1 MGILRGT
8 CGPCLSPGLC
18 ALDRRGCR
26 ENPAEI
32 AFVDALDRQHH
43 DGRGIIRVRRLDAGP
58 HRFGERRPGLHD
70 HHGFLGAFDRA
81 LPPVDR
87 DHAGQDVDAG
97 GEAGAHQR
105 VTGFLSLDNRRKGC
119 VHEHRAFH
127 AASLFTLFLQR
138 KKPALMSQRRD
149 RIAFVTGAIPEADTA
164 RDVLVRRYGDA
175 PPADAD
181 VIVALGGDGLMLQT
195 LHKFM
200 ESGKPIYGMN
210 RGTVGFMMNEYG
222 EDALKERLA
231 AAEESVIHPL
241 AMRAVDGGGKIHTA
255 RAINEVSL
263 FRQTNQAARL
273 RILVDGKERLA
284 QLDGDG
290 IMVATPAGSTA
301 YNLSAQGPIIPIG
314 AALLALTPISPF
326 RPRRWRGALLPD
338 TAVVTIEVLAPDKRP
353 VAAVADHHEVG
364 FVRTVEIRME
374 HKVSMRMLF
383 DPGHNLDERILREQF
398 GV

>member
-1 MGILRGT
+1 
-8 CGPCLSPGLC
+8 
-18 ALDRRGCR
+18 
-26 ENPAEI
+26 
-32 AFVDALDRQHH
+32 
-43 DGRGIIRVRRLDAGP
+43 
-58 HRFGERRPGLHD
+58 
-70 HHGFLGAFDRA
+70 
-81 LPPVDR
+81 
-87 DHAGQDVDAG
+87 
-97 GEAGAHQR
+97 
-105 VTGFLSLDNRRKGC
+105 
-119 VHEHRAFH
+119 
-127 AASLFTLFLQR
+127 
-138 KKPALMSQRRD
+138 MSQRRD
-149 RIAFVTGAIPEADTA
+149 RIAFVTSAIPEAEMA
-164 RDVLVRRYGDA
+164 RDALRRQYGDVA
-175 PPADAD
+175 PVDAD

-200 ESGKPIYGMN
+200 EAGKPIYGMN
-210 RGTVGFMMNEYG
+210 RGTVGFMMNEYR
-222 EDALKERLA
+222 EDALRERLA

-241 AMRAVDGGGKIHTA
+241 AMRAVDAGDKIQTA

-263 FRQTNQAARL
+263 FRQTNQAAHL

-314 AALLALTPISPF
+314 AALLALTPINPF

-353 VAAVADHHEVG
+353 IAAVADHHEVR
-364 FVRTVEIRME
+364 FVHRVDIRME
-374 HKVSMRMLF
+374 HTVAMRMLF